1 MSVSLEPQNEI
12 ESLLERLEKATGPDR
27 ELDYTI
33 AEWLNPWL
41 VECDYR
47 RLDGDN
53 GWQTETPLVKGANNV
68 APASAYTASL
78 DAARSLGGMIVYAS
92 DIGADGLALVKLVFD
107 TTKDPIVEYTGI
119 HSRIEIAY
127 VIAALN
133 GLAAERDLTK

>member
-1 MSVSLEPQNEI
+1 MKDLI
-12 ESLLERLEKATGPDR
+12 ERLEKAHGPDR

-78 DAARSLGGMIVYAS
+78 DAALPDER
-92 DIGADGLALVKLVFD
+92 
-107 TTKDPIVEYTGI
+107 IVEMVHTI
-119 HSRIEIAY
+119 DNTWIAWAH
-127 VIAALN
+127 VRKGETVQGRSNANEAIARRIAALKAR
-133 GLAAERDLTK
+133 AASERDMEAGR